1 MSYSENRKIA
11 IVHEWFDKYAGSE
24 RVVEQLLEVF
34 PNADLFALVDF
45 LPAGERSF
53 IKDKPVKTTFIQ
65 RLPFARKKFR
75 NYLAF
80 FPMAIEQ
87 IDLRHY
93 DMVISSSHAVAKGIL
108 TNADQLHIC
117 YCHSPMRYAWDLYH
131 PYLEEAGLRKGL
143 RAFLAKWVL
152 HYLRLWD
159 QSTTHRV
166 NYFIANSN
174 FVGRRIQNIYG
185 RTYRLIYPPV
195 DTMRFVP
202 SPQRGDYYF
211 AAARMVPYKKLDMI
225 AAAFRKMPDK
235 KLIIVGNGAGL
246 KKVKAAAG
254 SNVTILTALAD
265 EQFQQ
270 YLTNAKA
277 FVYAAEEDFGIVMAE
292 AQSAGVPVI
301 AYYKGGA
308 SEIVQ
313 HGRTGILYP
322 QQTEESLMEAV
333 QQFEMTSFDA
343 QMIREEAGR
352 FSIASFK
359 QNIRDYTD
367 ACCREF
373 FNLNP

>member
-202 SPQRGDYYF
+202 STQRGDYYF

-254 SNVTILTALAD
+254 SNVTILTGLSGQ
-265 EQFQQ
+265 QFQE
-270 YLTNAKA
+270 YLTHAKA

>member
-24 RVVEQLLEVF
+24 RVVEQLLAIF

-45 LPAGERSF
+45 LPPGERSF
-53 IKDKPVKTTFIQ
+53 IKDKTVKTTFIQ
-65 RLPFARKKFR
+65 RWPFARKKFR

-87 IDLRHY
+87 LDLRDY
-93 DMVISSSHAVAKGIL
+93 DIIISSSHAVAKGVL

-131 PYLEEAGLRKGL
+131 PYLEEAGLKKGL
-143 RAFLAKWVL
+143 RAFLAKWAL

-211 AAARMVPYKKLDMI
+211 VAARMVPYKKLDMI
-225 AAAFRKMPDK
+225 ATAFRSMPDK
-235 KLIIVGNGAGL
+235 KLIIVGNGPGL
-246 KKVKAAAG
+246 KKVKAVAG
-254 SNVTILTALAD
+254 SNITIHTGLSG
-265 EQFQQ
+265 EQFLQF
-270 YLTNAKA
+270 LTNAKA

-301 AYYKGGA
+301 AYHKGGA
-308 SEIVQ
+308 AEIVH

-322 QQTEESLMEAV
+322 HQTEESLMEAV
-333 QQFEMTSFDA
+333 QQFEKTYFDA
-343 QMIREEAGR
+343 QVIREEAAR

-359 QNIRDYTD
+359 QNFRDYTD

>member
-24 RVVEQLLEVF
+24 RVVEQLLDIF
-34 PNADLFALVDF
+34 PTADLFALVDF
-45 LPAGERSF
+45 LPAGERGF

-65 RLPFARKKFR
+65 RMPFARKSFR

-93 DMVISSSHAVAKGIL
+93 DIIISSSHAVAKGIL

-143 RAFLAKWVL
+143 RAFFAKWVL

-159 QSTTHRV
+159 QSTAHRV
-166 NYFIANSN
+166 NYFIANST

-185 RTYRLIYPPV
+185 RRYQLIYPPV
-195 DTMRFVP
+195 DTERFMP
-202 SPQRGDYYF
+202 PPQRGDYYF

-235 KLIIVGNGAGL
+235 KLIIVGDGAGL
-246 KKVKAAAG
+246 KKVKSVAG
-254 SNVTILTALAD
+254 SNVTIHTALSGD
-265 EQFQQ
+265 KFQE
-270 YLTNAKA
+270 YLTHAKA

-301 AYYKGGA
+301 AYHKGGA
-308 SEIVQ
+308 SEIVR
-313 HGRTGILYP
+313 HGKTGILYP
-322 QQTEESLMEAV
+322 QQTEESLIDAV
-333 QQFEMTSFDA
+333 HQFESMTFDPST
-343 QMIREEAGR
+343 IRGEALR
-352 FSIASFK
+352 FSVSSFK
-359 QNIRDYTD
+359 QKFRDCAE

>member
-24 RVVEQLLEVF
+24 RVVEQLLEIY

-45 LPAGERSF
+45 LPPGERSF
-53 IKDKPVKTTFIQ
+53 IKDKAVKTTFIQ
-65 RLPFARKKFR
+65 QWPFARKKFR
-75 NYLAF
+75 NYLVF
-80 FPMAIEQ
+80 FPIAIEQ

-117 YCHSPMRYAWDLYH
+117 YCHSPRRYAWDLYH
-131 PYLEEAGLRKGL
+131 PYLEEAGLKKGL

-159 QSTTHRV
+159 QSTHYRV

-225 AAAFRKMPDK
+225 AAAFRRMPDK
-235 KLIIVGNGAGL
+235 KLIIVGNGPGL

-254 SNVTILTALAD
+254 PNITIHSGLSG

-292 AQSAGVPVI
+292 SQSAGVPVI
-301 AYYKGGA
+301 AYHKGGA
-308 SEIVQ
+308 AEIVR
-313 HGRTGILYP
+313 HGLTGILYP
-322 QQTEESLMEAV
+322 HQTEESLIEAV
-333 QQFEMTSFDA
+333 QEFEMTSFDA

-352 FSIASFK
+352 FSIDSFK